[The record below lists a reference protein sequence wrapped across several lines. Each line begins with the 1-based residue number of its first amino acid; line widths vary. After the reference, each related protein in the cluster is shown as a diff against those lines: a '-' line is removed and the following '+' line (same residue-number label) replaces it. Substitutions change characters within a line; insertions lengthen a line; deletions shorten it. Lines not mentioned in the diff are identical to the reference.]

1 MAQVMNSLLPSSVQ
15 ISSVQSDSLQP
26 HELKYARPPC
36 PSSTPRVH
44 PNSCP
49 SSRWCQPV
57 VPFSSCPQSLPSSVF
72 SNESTLCMRWPK
84 YWSFSFS
91 ISPSKEYL
99 GLISFRIDWFDLFVS
114 TSNSLKH
121 HWFISWDSRQTA
133 CFLLECYGFGNDSH
147 RKINYNNEKNLS
159 LEKFSLFHDFC
170 RDHYTGGLSEL
181 HFWKPAEYKVLFEV
195 LEEYK
200 DEWDIV
206 TFLKEFRD

>member
-1 MAQVMNSLLPSSVQ
+1 MKHVLQQARFPCPSLFPSLFMSIESVMLSNDLILCCPLPLLPS
-15 ISSVQSDSLQP
+15 IF
-26 HELKYARPPC
+26 
-36 PSSTPRVH
+36 PSIR
-44 PNSCP
+44 
-49 SSRWCQPV
+49 
-57 VPFSSCPQSLPSSVF
+57 VF
-72 SNESTLCMRWPK
+72 SNESVLRIRWPD